1 MAEEPDLKQEL
12 ETAHATIAAQAMQI
26 HRLEQQAE
34 QGSGAGA
41 LREILELS
49 DIAGVTIGE
58 APYHA
63 LLEGIIQAAK
73 RLFDASAA
81 SIALLDHETNEL
93 VFEAATEGDVVGMRF
108 PAHQGIAGWVAMTGE
123 PLAVSDVRRDPRFA
137 KDFAASTGYV
147 PQSILAVPLIV
158 QEEVEGVLEVLDKAN
173 AASFGLDDMDLLSLF
188 ARPAAVAVEQARMV
202 TGIGAL
208 LIQELVR
215 LADEQGQ
222 DDLVQAAQAAL
233 AAGGTTND
241 QTLELARL
249 VHGLSRRGERARQLA
264 IDVLTSVAK
273 YG

>member
-1 MAEEPDLKQEL
+1 VAEESDLKQEL
-12 ETAHATIAAQAMQI
+12 ETARATIAAQAIQI

-34 QGSGAGA
+34 RDSGAGA

-123 PLAVSDVRRDPRFA
+123 PLAVSDVRRDPRWA
-137 KDFAASTGYV
+137 KDFAASTGYI
-147 PQSILAVPLIV
+147 PKSILAVPLFV
-158 QEEVEGVLEVLDKAN
+158 QEEVEGVLPPPSDLMTWIFSRSLHVPPPLPWNRLAWSPALEPCWFR
-173 AASFGLDDMDLLSLF
+173 SWFGWQMSRARMTWYRRPRPRWRRV
-188 ARPAAVAVEQARMV
+188 ARPK
-202 TGIGAL
+202 T
-208 LIQELVR
+208 
-215 LADEQGQ
+215 
-222 DDLVQAAQAAL
+222 
-233 AAGGTTND
+233 
-241 QTLELARL
+241 
-249 VHGLSRRGERARQLA
+249 RRSSWPAWS
-264 IDVLTSVAK
+264 IV
-273 YG
+273 

>member
-1 MAEEPDLKQEL
+1 VAEESDLKQEL
-12 ETAHATIAAQAMQI
+12 ETARATIAAQAIQI

-34 QGSGAGA
+34 RDSGAGA

-123 PLAVSDVRRDPRFA
+123 PLAVSDVRRDPRWA
-137 KDFAASTGYV
+137 KDFAASTGYI
-147 PQSILAVPLIV
+147 PKSILAVPLFV

-208 LIQELVR
+208 LVQELVR

-233 AAGGTTND
+233 AAGGTTKD

-249 VHGLSRRGERARQLA
+249 VHSLSRRGERARQLA
-264 IDVLTSVAK
+264 IEVLTSVAR
-273 YG
+273 YS